1 MQCTIVQLKTST
13 ITKLPFGQSLFH
25 FFPLWMPS
33 IRIRNV
39 KAFQLIF
46 VFPKHLPLNRKHS
59 LGHTRVWNYLSYQEA
74 PKQSLSA
81 LLSTISLINL
91 SISIL
96 LDLGSRT

>member
-1 MQCTIVQLKTST
+1 
-13 ITKLPFGQSLFH
+13 
-25 FFPLWMPS
+25 
-33 IRIRNV
+33 
-39 KAFQLIF
+39 
-46 VFPKHLPLNRKHS
+46 

-74 PKQSLSA
+74 PKQSLSV